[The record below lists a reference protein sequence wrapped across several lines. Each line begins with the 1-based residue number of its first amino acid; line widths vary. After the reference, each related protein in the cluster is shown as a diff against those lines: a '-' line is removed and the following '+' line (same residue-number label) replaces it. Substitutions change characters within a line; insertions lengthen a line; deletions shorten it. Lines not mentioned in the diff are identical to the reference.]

1 MTTDVGS
8 GLHTP
13 PAARGKLAYTHG
25 QDHSAP
31 SSNFAPQR
39 AVHAQEP
46 SDNVQTLRRR
56 PLRVL
61 LVEDSLLIRKHLVS
75 LLEDTDGVT
84 VCGEVDTEA
93 DAITALR
100 VGRFD
105 AVVVDLQLRE
115 GSGFGVLQHLK
126 LNHPGL
132 LAIVLTNSNSPGMRT
147 RSLASGAHHF
157 LDKSSEFERV
167 AELLEGLR

>member
-1 MTTDVGS
+1 MSLSVGS
-8 GLHTP
+8 HLH
-13 PAARGKLAYTHG
+13 PASRESEILGAQAIFRHPT
-25 QDHSAP
+25 DSETHSAVQPHP
-31 SSNFAPQR
+31 SPATPLDR
-39 AVHAQEP
+39 P
-46 SDNVQTLRRR
+46 R

-75 LLEDTDGVT
+75 LLEDSEGVV
-84 VCGEVDTEA
+84 VCGEVDTET
-93 DAITALR
+93 DALTALR

-126 LNHPGL
+126 QHHPEL
-132 LAIVLTNSNSPGMRT
+132 LAIVLTNSNTQAMRK
-147 RSLASGAHHF
+147 RSMVLGAHHF

-167 AELLEGLR
+167 AELLESL

>member
-1 MTTDVGS
+1 MRTSVGS
-8 GLHTP
+8 HLHP
-13 PAARGKLAYTHG
+13 
-25 QDHSAP
+25 
-31 SSNFAPQR
+31 APQGGEILGAQSNHDRSADSEAHR
-39 AVHAQEP
+39 AVQP
-46 SDNVQTLRRR
+46 QTSPATPLARPR

-75 LLEDTDGVT
+75 LLEDSEGIV

-93 DAITALR
+93 DALTALR

-126 LNHPGL
+126 LNHPDL
-132 LAIVLTNSNSPGMRT
+132 LAIVLTNSNTAAMRA
-147 RSLASGAHHF
+147 RSLALGAHHF

-167 AELLEGLR
+167 ADLLEGLR

>member
-1 MTTDVGS
+1 MRTSVGS
-8 GLHTP
+8 HLHP
-13 PAARGKLAYTHG
+13 
-25 QDHSAP
+25 
-31 SSNFAPQR
+31 APQGGEILGTQSNPYRSTDYEAHR
-39 AVHAQEP
+39 AVQP
-46 SDNVQTLRRR
+46 SPTTPLNRSR

-75 LLEDTDGVT
+75 LLEDSEGVV

-93 DAITALR
+93 DALTALR

-126 LNHPGL
+126 LNHPDL
-132 LAIVLTNSNSPGMRT
+132 LAIVLTNSNTAAMRA
-147 RSLASGAHHF
+147 RSLALGAHHF

>member
-1 MTTDVGS
+1 MSTSVGS
-8 GLHTP
+8 HLHP
-13 PAARGKLAYTHG
+13 
-25 QDHSAP
+25 
-31 SSNFAPQR
+31 APQGGEILGAQSNPYRSTDFEAHR
-39 AVHAQEP
+39 AVQP
-46 SDNVQTLRRR
+46 QTSPATPLARPR

-75 LLEDTDGVT
+75 LLEDSEGIV

-93 DAITALR
+93 DALTALR

-126 LNHPGL
+126 LNHPDL
-132 LAIVLTNSNSPGMRT
+132 LAIVLTNSNTAAMRA
-147 RSLASGAHHF
+147 RSLALGAHHF

-167 AELLEGLR
+167 ADLLEGLR

>member
-1 MTTDVGS
+1 MSTSVGS
-8 GLHTP
+8 HLHPAPQGGEILGAQSNPYRPTDYEAHRAVQPHPSPATP
-13 PAARGKLAYTHG
+13 PLAR
-25 QDHSAP
+25 S
-31 SSNFAPQR
+31 
-39 AVHAQEP
+39 
-46 SDNVQTLRRR
+46 R

-75 LLEDTDGVT
+75 LLEDSEGIV

-93 DAITALR
+93 DALTALR

-105 AVVVDLQLRE
+105 AVVVNLQLRE

-126 LNHPGL
+126 LNHPDL
-132 LAIVLTNSNSPGMRT
+132 LAIVLTNSNTAAMRA
-147 RSLASGAHHF
+147 RSLALGAHHF

>member
-1 MTTDVGS
+1 MRTSVGS
-8 GLHTP
+8 HL
-13 PAARGKLAYTHG
+13 
-25 QDHSAP
+25 HSAP
-31 SSNFAPQR
+31 QGGEILGAQSSPYRSIDSEAHR
-39 AVHAQEP
+39 AVQPQP
-46 SDNVQTLRRR
+46 SPATPLARPR

-75 LLEDTDGVT
+75 LLEDSEGVV

-93 DAITALR
+93 DALTALR

-126 LNHPGL
+126 LNHPDL
-132 LAIVLTNSNSPGMRT
+132 LAIVLTNSNTAAMRA
-147 RSLASGAHHF
+147 RSLALGAHHF

-167 AELLEGLR
+167 AELLESLR